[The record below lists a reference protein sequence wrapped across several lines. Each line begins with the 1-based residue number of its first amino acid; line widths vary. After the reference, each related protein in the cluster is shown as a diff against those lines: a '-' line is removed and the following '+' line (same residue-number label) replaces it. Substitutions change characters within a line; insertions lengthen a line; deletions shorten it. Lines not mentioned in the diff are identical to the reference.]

1 MPQLTI
7 HREGT
12 FFREYVF
19 SVTDCLTLGRARSN
33 DIVLPDPACR
43 VSRQHAAL
51 VRAVRDT
58 ECYFIRDLGSLR
70 STSVSGQPVHQHLL
84 RDGDIVEIGG
94 YELVYSSCEHALADV
109 CPLRV
114 VSKASEPDGVELST
128 LMFTHQER
136 LKDIPLTGDQTEVI
150 ESVLQTAQHGAA
162 GLELI
167 CQMMP
172 AILKAAH
179 AQRGFVGLLRA
190 GHAEGFDV
198 LGRTGMS
205 AGEQIEITDAEFMQR
220 LAAGRVV
227 LEERTVLAPIF
238 RRDAVVGFLGA
249 ECCPSAGAFGPEEGS
264 FLVTVC
270 RLAMTRGPNG
280 SPQRIR
286 RESQRIPLEWPPHM
300 VGRSARME
308 ELRQAIR
315 GAAVG
320 DHNVLLFGESGTG
333 KELAARAIH
342 EAGPHRQGPFLGK
355 NCAAIPETLAEAE
368 IFGDAPHSGIAG
380 ADPKG
385 SPGWFEQADGGT
397 LFLDEIQ
404 GLSLALQDKFLRI
417 LEEREVWR
425 LRSRSATPVQV
436 RVVAATDC
444 ELEQATARGDFRK
457 PFLFRFGQRVHLP
470 PLRDRKEDVPLL
482 AFYFLDRCTRNA
494 GSSIK
499 TLSHRALQQL
509 LAYDWPGNVRELESC
524 VSNAASEAVD
534 RDVIFTWDFPDAVR
548 GAAASSS
555 APNAAAAGIARSA
568 VPPAGPRAMADVEKD
583 KILEALEVTRGN
595 ISRAARLLGYRS
607 RQTLLNKLDRYGI
620 PRSYGDLDAS

>member
-19 SVTDCLTLGRARSN
+19 SVTDCLALGRARSN

-70 STSVSGQPVHQHLL
+70 STRVSGQPIHQHLL
-84 RDGDIVEIGG
+84 RDGDVVEIAG
-94 YELVYSSCEHALADV
+94 YELVYSSCEHAIADLS
-109 CPLRV
+109 PLRV
-114 VSKASEPDGVELST
+114 VSKASAPDGLEQST
-128 LMFTHQER
+128 LMFTNQEQ
-136 LKDIPLTGDQTEVI
+136 LKEITLTGDQTEVI
-150 ESVLQTAQHGAA
+150 ESVLQATQHGAS
-162 GLELI
+162 GLELL
-167 CQMMP
+167 CQMLP
-172 AILKAAH
+172 GILKAAN
-179 AQRGFVGLLRA
+179 AQRGFVGLLRG

-205 AGEQIEITDAEFMQR
+205 AGDQIEITEAKFMQR

-227 LEERTVLAPIF
+227 LEQRTVLAPIF

-249 ECCPSAGAFGPEEGS
+249 ECSPSAGAFGPEEGP

-270 RLAMTRGPNG
+270 RLIMTRGLNP

-286 RESQRIPLEWPPHM
+286 QDDRRITLEWPPHM
-300 VGRSARME
+300 VGRSARMQK
-308 ELRQAIR
+308 LRQAIR
-315 GAAVG
+315 GAAAG
-320 DHNVLLFGESGTG
+320 DHNVLLLGESGTG

-342 EAGPHRQGPFLGK
+342 EGGPHRKGPFLGK

-425 LRSRSATPVQV
+425 LRARSATSVQV

-444 ELEQATARGDFRK
+444 ELEQASVRGAFRK
-457 PFLFRFGQRVHLP
+457 PFLFRFGQHVHLP
-470 PLRDRKEDVPLL
+470 PIRDRKGDVPLL

-494 GSSIK
+494 GSATK
-499 TLSHRALQQL
+499 TLSHRALQRL

-524 VSNAASEAVD
+524 VSSAVSEAVD
-534 RDVIFTWDFPDAVR
+534 RDVIFTWDFPEAVR

-555 APNAAAAGIARSA
+555 APAAAAAGITPSA
-568 VPPAGPRAMADVEKD
+568 APPAGPRTMADVEKA

-595 ISRAARLLGYRS
+595 ISRAAQLLGYRS